1 MAAVDTNV
9 LVRLLVADDAAQTRR
24 ALAHLEAHRPLWVS
38 TVVLVETVWVLTAV
52 YGWSKAQILAMLETA
67 SNSRDFAFQSVE
79 TVRAAIAVYTSG
91 KADFSDCLAL
101 ELARLSPALDY
112 RSWGRS
118 SAHVGSGRIRLGG
131 FQR

>member
-9 LVRLLVADDAAQTRR
+9 LVGLLVADDAAQTRR
-24 ALAHLEAHRPLWVS
+24 ALAFLEASRPLWVS

-79 TVRAAIAVYTSG
+79 TVRAAIAVYASG
-91 KADFSDCLAL
+91 KADFPDCLAL
-101 ELARLSPALDY
+101 ELTRAEGHLPFATFDKATAKLRDAVIP
-112 RSWGRS
+112 
-118 SAHVGSGRIRLGG
+118 
-131 FQR
+131 

>member
-9 LVRLLVADDAAQTRR
+9 LVRLLVADDPAQTRR
-24 ALAHLEAHRPLWVS
+24 ALAYLEARRPLWVS

-52 YGWSKAQILAMLETA
+52 YGWSKAQIVAMLETA

-79 TVRAAIAVYTSG
+79 TVRAAIAVYAFG

-101 ELARLSPALDY
+101 ELARTEGHLPFATFDK
-112 RSWGRS
+112 
-118 SAHVGSGRIRLGG
+118 ATARL
-131 FQR
+131 RDAVIP

>member
-9 LVRLLVADDAAQTRR
+9 LVRLLVATAGADDPSQTRR
-24 ALAHLEAHRPLWVS
+24 ALAYLEARRPLWVS

-52 YGWSKAQILAMLETA
+52 YGWPKAQILAMLETA

-79 TVRAAIAVYTSG
+79 TVRAAIAVYASS

-101 ELARLSPALDY
+101 ELARAEGHLPFATFDKATAKLRD
-112 RSWGRS
+112 
-118 SAHVGSGRIRLGG
+118 AVIP
-131 FQR
+131 

>member
-9 LVRLLVADDAAQTRR
+9 LVRLLVADDPAQTRR
-24 ALAHLEAHRPLWVS
+24 ALAYLEARRPLWVS

-79 TVRAAIAVYTSG
+79 TVRAAIAAYFSG

-101 ELARLSPALDY
+101 ELARTEGHLPFATFDK
-112 RSWGRS
+112 
-118 SAHVGSGRIRLGG
+118 ATARL
-131 FQR
+131 RDAVIP

>member
-9 LVRLLVADDAAQTRR
+9 LVRLLVADDPAQTRR
-24 ALAHLEAHRPLWVS
+24 ALAYLETRRPLWVS

-101 ELARLSPALDY
+101 ELARAEGHLPFATFDKATAKLRD
-112 RSWGRS
+112 
-118 SAHVGSGRIRLGG
+118 AVIP
-131 FQR
+131 

>member
-9 LVRLLVADDAAQTRR
+9 LVRLLVADDPAQTRR
-24 ALAHLEAHRPLWVS
+24 ALAYLEARRPLWVS

-52 YGWSKAQILAMLETA
+52 YGWSKTQILAMLETA

-79 TVRAAIAVYTSG
+79 AVRAAITAYVFG

-101 ELARLSPALDY
+101 ELARAEGHLPFATFDKATAKLRDAL
-112 RSWGRS
+112 
-118 SAHVGSGRIRLGG
+118 IP
-131 FQR
+131 

>member
-9 LVRLLVADDAAQTRR
+9 LVRLLVADDPAQTRR
-24 ALAHLEAHRPLWVS
+24 ALAYLEARRPLWIS

-52 YGWSKAQILAMLETA
+52 YGWSKAQTLAMLETA

-79 TVRAAIAVYTSG
+79 AVRAAITVHVSG

-101 ELARLSPALDY
+101 ELARAEGHLPFATFDKATAKLRDAL
-112 RSWGRS
+112 
-118 SAHVGSGRIRLGG
+118 IP
-131 FQR
+131 